1 MTCELPS
8 AALPPTQARPCAPL
22 HDLPHY
28 TPADVSLHNRLH
40 RRIMPWRGQ
49 LGGQP
54 FSISV
59 AARQHARLGENP
71 GASDVIG
78 LALGDLLLELH
89 APRALL
95 EQSGCSGLAGSRSHG
110 YTLRTETDAMLLE
123 LAWLSWVEP
132 LEALLGGSVPGGSL
146 PGEGLRVVPVMPSTT
161 DAPSRM
167 SILGIDIAIG
177 EAPPLAASL
186 HMSEAAAA
194 RVAMLLERHAR
205 LAPDPLDMLRLP
217 LTVEAADAPLI
228 LSELRSLQ
236 PGDVVM
242 LDCLPDRLMLLR
254 LGDSLQTRARRT
266 GDSLECLT
274 PLYAVNP
281 DRNDVMTQTATA
293 SDLDVSLDDLP
304 IRLVCQIG
312 SVELSLAQ
320 LREMGPGSLLQ
331 LNAGA
336 QDGVDLMVNGRRVGR
351 GELVT
356 IGDGLGVR
364 LLEFIAQ

>member
-8 AALPPTQARPCAPL
+8 AAFTPTQALPSAPL
-22 HDLPHY
+22 RDLPHY
-28 TPADVSLHNRLH
+28 APADVPLHNRLH
-40 RRIMPWRGQ
+40 RRMAPWRGR

-54 FSISV
+54 FTISL
-59 AARQHARLGENP
+59 AARLNARLSENP
-71 GASDVIG
+71 AASDVIG
-78 LALGDLLLELH
+78 LALGDILLELH

-95 EQSGCSGLAGSRSHG
+95 EQSACAGLVGSRSHG

-123 LAWLSWVEP
+123 LAWLSWIEP
-132 LEALLGGSVPGGSL
+132 LEALLYGGVPGGSL
-146 PGEGLRVVPVMPSTT
+146 PGEGLRVVPVAPPTT
-161 DAPSRM
+161 DVLSRM
-167 SILGIDIAIG
+167 TILGIDIAIG
-177 EAPPLAASL
+177 EAPPFAASL
-186 HMSEAAAA
+186 HMSQAAAA
-194 RVAMLLERHAR
+194 RVVTLFERHAP

-217 LTVEAADAPLI
+217 LAVQAADAPLTV
-228 LSELRSLQ
+228 SELRSLQ

-242 LDCLPDRLMLLR
+242 LDCLPDQQLLLL
-254 LGDSLQTRARRT
+254 LGDSLQTRARRN
-266 GDSLECLT
+266 GDSLECLM
-274 PLYAVNP
+274 PLNAVNP
-281 DRNDVMTQTATA
+281 DRNHVMTQTATA

-320 LREMGPGSLLQ
+320 LREMGSGSLLQ

-356 IGDGLGVR
+356 IGDSLGVR

>member
-8 AALPPTQARPCAPL
+8 AAFTPTPALPSAPL
-22 HDLPHY
+22 RDLPHY
-28 TPADVSLHNRLH
+28 APVDVPLHNRLH
-40 RRIMPWRGQ
+40 RRMAPWRGT

-54 FSISV
+54 FTISL
-59 AARQHARLGENP
+59 AARRNAGLSENP
-71 GASDVIG
+71 AASDVIG
-78 LALGDLLLELH
+78 LALGDIVLELH

-95 EQSGCSGLAGSRSHG
+95 EQSACSGLVGARSHG

-123 LAWLSWVEP
+123 LAWLSWIEP
-132 LEALLGGSVPGGSL
+132 LETLLGGSL
-146 PGEGLRVVPVMPSTT
+146 AGEGLRVVPVMPSTT
-161 DAPSRM
+161 DALSPM
-167 SILGIDIAIG
+167 TILGIDIAIG
-177 EAPPLAASL
+177 EAPPFAASL
-186 HMSEAAAA
+186 HMSQAAAV
-194 RVAMLLERHAR
+194 RVATLFERHAP
-205 LAPDPLDMLRLP
+205 LMPDPLDMLRLP
-217 LTVEAADAPLI
+217 LAVQAADAPLT

-242 LDCLPDRLMLLR
+242 LDCLPDQQLLLR
-254 LGDSLQTRARRT
+254 LGDSLQTRARRN
-266 GDSLECLT
+266 GDSLECLM
-274 PLYAVNP
+274 PLNAVNP
-281 DRNDVMTQTATA
+281 DRNPVMTQTATA

-320 LREMGPGSLLQ
+320 LREMGPDSLLQ
-331 LNAGA
+331 LNAGS

>member
-8 AALPPTQARPCAPL
+8 AAFTPTQALPSAPL
-22 HDLPHY
+22 RDLPRFA
-28 TPADVSLHNRLH
+28 PADVPLHNRLH
-40 RRIMPWRGQ
+40 RRMAPWSGR

-54 FSISV
+54 FTISL
-59 AARQHARLGENP
+59 AARQNAGLSENP
-71 GASDVIG
+71 AACDVIG
-78 LALGDLLLELH
+78 LALGDIVLELH

-95 EQSGCSGLAGSRSHG
+95 EQSACSGLVGARSHG

-123 LAWLSWVEP
+123 LAWLTWI
-132 LEALLGGSVPGGSL
+132 EALEILLGGSL
-146 PGEGLRVVPVMPSTT
+146 PGKGLRVVPVAPQTT

-167 SILGIDIAIG
+167 TILGIDIAIG

-186 HMSEAAAA
+186 HMSQAAAA
-194 RVAMLLERHAR
+194 RVATLLERHAL

-217 LTVEAADAPLI
+217 LAVQAADAPLT

-242 LDCLPDRLMLLR
+242 LDCLPDQQLLLR
-254 LGDSLQTRARRT
+254 LGDSLQTRARRN
-266 GDSLECLT
+266 GDSLECLM
-274 PLYAVNP
+274 PLNAVNP
-281 DRNDVMTQTATA
+281 DRNPVMTQTATA

-312 SVELSLAQ
+312 SVELSLAH